1 MGLADGH
8 TELVKLEDLWK
19 YYLHLDWQPPVTRP
33 KSSSTY
39 TSDVKTLN
47 AHFDGKSVVLD
58 EPIKLK
64 PNTKVRVC
72 LWQPPRMVSALAF
85 KPARQEALVASIR
98 VHHPERRHTTGFSAA
113 EDHQTTIR

>member
-1 MGLADGH
+1 MSTLKGLCHRFGPAGRQSW
-8 TELVKLEDLWK
+8 KWLEDT
-19 YYLHLDWQPPVTRP
+19 D
-33 KSSSTY
+33 SSTY

-72 LWQPPRMVSALAF
+72 LWQPPGMVSPLVF